1 MRNADVIRGKPAEH
15 RLGKL
20 SIACPWRL
28 PMRAE
33 DLEALRE
40 DMLAV
45 ITAGAFALRD
55 TIGKNEISFL
65 LR

>member
-1 MRNADVIRGKPAEH
+1 
-15 RLGKL
+15 
-20 SIACPWRL
+20 
-28 PMRAE
+28 MRAE